1 MFDGAGT
8 QQIDKTGD
16 GDFNIELTQNTAVD
30 RNLTVSSTNAGSGTS
45 TLTLSAEDV
54 VDIDATA
61 ATGKVHIET
70 MRFQADHIGAVGDIL
85 IDPNDD
91 RDVSG
96 LVTIRGNL
104 QVDGT
109 TTTVNSTVTTLDDPI
124 ITLGGDTAPA
134 SDDGKDRGV
143 EFRYLSLIH
152 I

>member
-1 MFDGAGT
+1 
-8 QQIDKTGD
+8 
-16 GDFNIELTQNTAVD
+16 
-30 RNLTVSSTNAGSGTS
+30 
-45 TLTLSAEDV
+45 
-54 VDIDATA
+54 
-61 ATGKVHIET
+61 

-134 SDDGKDRGV
+134 SDDGKDRELSSDIMTLKQDLDSSVTTIRMQISEDTQGDSV
-143 EFRYLSLIH
+143 FYMMPQILERYLQEQMQGSLQEI
-152 I
+152 